1 MPDLNRLRH
10 AVAIA
15 REGSYS
21 AAAIAIPLSQ
31 PALTRSIQSLE
42 REYDVT
48 LFDRG
53 KTGTRL
59 TPEGVQFVAQA
70 ERLLHH
76 AEAVDDELRSA
87 AAGRGALV
95 SFGLGPVSA
104 SCFLPEVLPMF
115 ASTGDGIRVRIQVGS
130 NSMLR
135 DLLRSGEI
143 DFYIGGVPRDS
154 DNFTV
159 ASGVRTKRI
168 GNLSQLALLVRED
181 HPLLAVPLSADTLS
195 QYPVAAGTFV
205 RDTLKGTDLDAL
217 GIRTPTIEMDD
228 YELLAGLVRSSDVI
242 LVASSVLSR
251 QRPNLGLVRLPLEVA
266 QDRHSIYTLVSSS
279 ERKLSAAA
287 EAVVR
292 RLLEVIG
299 SSFDG

>member
-15 REGSYS
+15 KEGSYS
-21 AAAIAIPLSQ
+21 AAATAIPLSQ
-31 PALTRSIQSLE
+31 PALTRSIQALE
-42 REYDVT
+42 REYGIT

-59 TPEGVQFVAQA
+59 TPEGAQFVAQA

-76 AEAVDDELRSA
+76 ADAVDDELHSA
-87 AAGRGALV
+87 ATGKGATV

-104 SCFLPEVLPMF
+104 SSFLPEVLPMF
-115 ASTGDGIRVRIQVGS
+115 VSAEDGIRITVQTGS

-143 DFYIGGVPRDS
+143 DFYVGGVPRDS

-159 ASGVRTKRI
+159 ASGLRMERI
-168 GNLSQLALLVRED
+168 GLMSQLALLVRQG
-181 HPLLAVPLSADTLS
+181 HPLLAGPLTPGDLS

-205 RDTLKGTDLDAL
+205 RDTLKGSDLETL
-217 GIRTPTIEMDD
+217 GIRMPAVEMDD
-228 YELLAGLVRSSDVI
+228 YELLAGLVRDSNTI
-242 LVASSVLSR
+242 LVASSILSR
-251 QRPNLGLVRLPLEVA
+251 QRANLGLVPLPVTVA
-266 QDRHSIYTLVSSS
+266 PGRQSSYALVLSN
-279 ERKLSAAA
+279 ERALSTAAR
-287 EAVVR
+287 AVAG
-292 RLLEVIG
+292 RLLDVIR
-299 SSFDG
+299 SSLWE

>member
-10 AVAIA
+10 AVSIA
-15 REGSYS
+15 KEGSYS
-21 AAAIAIPLSQ
+21 AAANAIPLSQ

-42 REYDVT
+42 REYGIT

-53 KTGTRL
+53 KTGTKL
-59 TPEGVQFVAQA
+59 TAEGVQFIAQA

-76 AEAVDDELRSA
+76 AEAVDNELRSA
-87 AAGRGALV
+87 AAGKGALV

-104 SCFLPEVLPMF
+104 SSFLPEILPMF
-115 ASTGDGIRVRIQVGS
+115 ATAEDGIRVRIQVGS

-159 ASGVRTKRI
+159 ASGLHMERI
-168 GNLSQLALLVRED
+168 GLMSQLALLVRED
-181 HPLLAVPLSADTLS
+181 HPLLAGPLTPEDLAR
-195 QYPVAAGTFV
+195 YPVAAGTFV
-205 RDTLKGTDLDAL
+205 RDTLKGSELEAL
-217 GIRTPTIEMDD
+217 GIRTPAIEMDD
-228 YELLAGLVRSSDVI
+228 YELLAGLVRDSDTI

-251 QRPNLGLVRLPLEVA
+251 QRANLRLVRLPVEVA
-266 QDRHSIYTLVSSS
+266 PSRHSSYTLIRSN
-279 ERKLSAAA
+279 ERTLSVAAQS
-287 EAVVR
+287 VVC
-292 RLLEVIG
+292 RLLEVVE
-299 SSFDG
+299 SSLGE